1 MDITTM
7 ASVALQTA
15 VIITQIGLIG
25 FGIES
30 AIIPGVGLTIA
41 IVDIVMAILEWV
53 IPHTPPSDPT
63 ENYINSEVET
73 MTTMTKDLNVRPQ
86 ALLTYEISQNIA
98 LNSNSAQI

>member
-1 MDITTM
+1 MDIITM

-41 IVDIVMAILEWV
+41 IVDIVMAILEYV
-53 IPHTPPSDPT
+53 LQ
-63 ENYINSEVET
+63 
-73 MTTMTKDLNVRPQ
+73 TTSPCPL
-86 ALLTYEISQNIA
+86 SG
-98 LNSNSAQI
+98 